1 MRSADPWVVGVGS
14 SYRFEVR
21 YFDGGV
27 MVVERRID
35 PFPISSE
42 EVEENRRRTV
52 AMARSRDA
60 QWSWIGADI
69 PDHKPFFD
77 DLHADHSGRV
87 WVRRRGPSTR
97 IDDCD
102 AASATPG
109 GAADAPAP
117 SPRRCWRDESF
128 FDVFGSDGRY
138 LGEVPFPPFFRP
150 FGGGFGNVFMRDDM
164 VLMEVEDDAGTP
176 MVKRYPLVLPGQ
188 ASR

>member
-52 AMARSRDA
+52 AKARSRDA
-60 QWSWIGADI
+60 QWNWIGADI

-77 DLHADHSGRV
+77 DLYADHSGRV
-87 WVRRRGPSTR
+87 WVRYR
-97 IDDCD
+97 
-102 AASATPG
+102 
-109 GAADAPAP
+109 
-117 SPRRCWRDESF
+117 
-128 FDVFGSDGRY
+128 
-138 LGEVPFPPFFRP
+138 
-150 FGGGFGNVFMRDDM
+150 
-164 VLMEVEDDAGTP
+164 
-176 MVKRYPLVLPGQ
+176 LVLPGQ